1 MQVTSTVLFEKVV
14 VLGTGGT
21 IAGTA
26 PSASDNLGYTAA
38 QVGVSQLLDAIPG
51 LSKVLAGRSLV
62 TEQVAQI
69 DSKDM
74 SFAVWQQLALR
85 VLHHLTQPD
94 VQGVVITH
102 GTDTLEETAYFLHA
116 VLPAALLAR
125 KPVVLTCAMRPA
137 SSAAP
142 DGPQNVMD
150 AVAVAITPGAC
161 GVVAVC
167 AGTLHGAVDVQKVH
181 PYRLDA
187 FNSGDAGPLGYVE
200 EGGVRLVRNWAM
212 SELVVEFSS
221 LAGRMDKSAA
231 GETGISTANSDIARN
246 WPLAPVDSA
255 QEAIELIANLSCWP
269 RVEIV
274 MNYAGANGA
283 LVDALVAQV
292 CPTLPVGGPQD
303 AQPVRGL
310 VVAATGNGSVHR
322 DLEAALIRA
331 QAAGVKVVLATRCP
345 FGRVLPGLGRTFPD
359 SQGLSPVKA
368 RVALM
373 LALLP

>member
-1 MQVTSTVLFEKVV
+1 MQVTSTDLFEKVV

-51 LSKVLAGRSLV
+51 LSKVLAGRSLLS
-62 TEQVAQI
+62 EQVAQI

-74 SFAVWQQLALR
+74 SFSVWQQLALR
-85 VLHHLTQPD
+85 VQHHLTQPD

-102 GTDTLEETAYFLHA
+102 GTDTLEETAYFLYA
-116 VLPAALLAR
+116 VLPVVLLAR

-161 GVVAVC
+161 GVVVVC
-167 AGTLHGAVDVQKVH
+167 AGTLHGAVAVQKVH

-200 EGGVRLVRNWAM
+200 EGGVRLVRNW
-212 SELVVEFSS
+212 
-221 LAGRMDKSAA
+221 
-231 GETGISTANSDIARN
+231 
-246 WPLAPVDSA
+246 PLAPVDSE
-255 QEAIELIANLSCWP
+255 QVAIELIANVSCWP

-283 LVDALVAQV
+283 LVDALVAPV

-310 VVAATGNGSVHR
+310 VVAATGNGTVHR

-331 QAAGVKVVLATRCP
+331 QTAGVKVVLATRCP